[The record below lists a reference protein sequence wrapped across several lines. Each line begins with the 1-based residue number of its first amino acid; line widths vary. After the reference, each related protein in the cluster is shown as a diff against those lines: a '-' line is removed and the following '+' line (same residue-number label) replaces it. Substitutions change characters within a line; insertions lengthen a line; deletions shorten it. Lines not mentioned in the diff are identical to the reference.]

1 MPGIAVTGLHWLL
14 VKPAGLSIS
23 SKDQKTRERTID
35 VMLAL
40 IDTCA
45 ELGGKYLVHGSPQQ
59 RRVEA
64 GETRAAAMA
73 RAQESFAAVAERAQ
87 KAGVVYCI
95 EALSAES
102 TPLINTLEE
111 AAQMVR
117 QINSSS
123 VRTML
128 DCSAAGR
135 MEKEPLGALIE
146 RWVPK
151 GVIAHVQV
159 NDRNRRGPG
168 QGEQRFAPA
177 FRGLET
183 KQVFRRCG
191 GGALRLR
198 ARRPKRRGA
207 RDRLPARHPRG
218 FGGAPLV
225 EVAPGGQRAH
235 LAVGHVAL
243 QHPEAAVGM
252 DVAHPSLAQDLVCAL
267 DGACDLV
274 RALDLGALDVDDA
287 EAEADLAPQVLE
299 HRELF
304 RRAMRGLHHD
314 MVDLERVEVL
324 HQLRPGALLDR
335 LPAVIAEAQMHRSLG
350 FLGHGLEHLV
360 DRRRGPFPFVGM
372 AGEVGFVHLHHV
384 GVEALHL
391 VGENVGNRVREL
403 SGSR

>member
-1 MPGIAVTGLHWLL
+1 MRIALCNEVIAPMPFPAQCEYAAKLGYDGLEIAPYTLSEEPHRMGSARVAAARAAAEDAGIAVTGLHWLL

-168 QGEQRFAPA
+168 QGEQRFAPLFA
-177 FRGLET
+177 
-183 KQVFRRCG
+183 
-191 GGALRLR
+191 AL
-198 ARRPKRRGA
+198 KRNKYSG
-207 RDRLPARHPRG
+207 
-218 FGGAPLV
+218 
-225 EVAPGGQRAH
+225 
-235 LAVGHVAL
+235 
-243 QHPEAAVGM
+243 
-252 DVAHPSLAQDLVCAL
+252 DVAVEPFDYVPDGPSAA
-267 DGACDLV
+267 A
-274 RALDLGALDVDDA
+274 RAIGYL
-287 EAEADLAPQVLE
+287 
-299 HRELF
+299 
-304 RRAMRGLHHD
+304 RGIL
-314 MVDLERVEVL
+314 
-324 HQLRPGALLDR
+324 
-335 LPAVIAEAQMHRSLG
+335 
-350 FLGHGLEHLV
+350 
-360 DRRRGPFPFVGM
+360 
-372 AGEVGFVHLHHV
+372 
-384 GVEALHL
+384 EAL
-391 VGENVGNRVREL
+391 EERP
-403 SGSR
+403 S